1 MEKKKKGDVL
11 LKYTTAGP
19 ISFWVVFFIGIP
31 LLYIVA
37 MCFMTRGEYG
47 GVELGFT
54 LENIGQ
60 VFDPLYLK
68 IFGRSLLLAA
78 VTTILCLLLAYPFVY
93 YVAQKGKVARTVLM
107 SLVLVPFVVSSLIRL
122 FALVNLLRKDGI
134 LNTLLI
140 NWGLINEPLQLVY
153 NITGVLIGLVYT
165 LLPFM
170 IMPLY
175 SSVEKLDPS
184 LLQASEDLGSRS
196 IHSFFTITLPLTTP
210 GIFGGVLMTFIP
222 TLGLFFVTDV
232 MGGGKIQVVGNI
244 IRDQFMTAHNWPVG
258 AGLSIL
264 LILLTLLL
272 VWIYRAAG
280 GKMDELA

>member
-11 LKYTTAGP
+11 LKCTTAGP

-78 VTTILCLLLAYPFVY
+78 VTTIFCLLLAYPFVY

-196 IHSFFTITLPLTTP
+196 IHSFFTITLPLTTS